1 MMNVDLQA
9 RFGQRTSMFAFTSE
23 QPTSRPPVA
32 STTFSSLAVASGESR
47 WLVFA

>member
-9 RFGQRTSMFAFTSE
+9 RFGQRTSMLGFTSE

-32 STTFSSLAVASGESR
+32 STFSS
-47 WLVFA
+47 